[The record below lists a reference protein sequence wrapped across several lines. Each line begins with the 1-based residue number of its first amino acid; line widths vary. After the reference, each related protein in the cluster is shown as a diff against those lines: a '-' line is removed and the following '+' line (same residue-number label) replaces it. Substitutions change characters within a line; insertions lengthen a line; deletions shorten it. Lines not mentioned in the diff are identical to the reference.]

1 MPCSTQYLPDR
12 RVFEQDKYNT
22 SEIVVQA
29 IITNSDLKIT
39 LQSREYQLEI
49 KNFIIS
55 RIVFLMFVI
64 E

>member
-49 KNFIIS
+49 KDLIIS